1 MIEIRVVLPSG
12 NLGSINESSSLMG
25 NFFPTSP
32 LKLVLIQISLKLAQL
47 QALKPAISKDL
58 LMQVC

>member
-12 NLGSINESSSLMG
+12 NMGSINESSSLMG
-25 NFFPTSP
+25 IFFPTSP
-32 LKLVLIQISLKLAQL
+32 LRVVLIQISLKLAQL
-47 QALKPAISKDL
+47 QVLKPAISKDL